1 MMVFQE
7 IIDSIEVLSIEDQ
20 DYLFELIRKRRIE
33 NRRRE
38 ILANSEELMQS
49 FKDGTAK
56 RGSVDDLIAD
66 LLGDDD
72 ASCLE

>member
-1 MMVFQE
+1 MMVFQQ
-7 IIDSIEVLSIEDQ
+7 IIDSIEGLSIEDQ

-33 NRRRE
+33 NRRQE
-38 ILANSEELMQS
+38 ILANSEEVMKS
-49 FKDGTAK
+49 FANGTAK
-56 RGSVDDLIAD
+56 KGSVDDLIAD